1 MCLINAEAE
10 LECTFL
16 VMRNKNNFY
25 NLRFDQMVIKM
36 TGSSQKKRKE

>member
-25 NLRFDQMVIKM
+25 KLRFDQMVIKI
-36 TGSSQKKRKE
+36 TGSGQKKRKE